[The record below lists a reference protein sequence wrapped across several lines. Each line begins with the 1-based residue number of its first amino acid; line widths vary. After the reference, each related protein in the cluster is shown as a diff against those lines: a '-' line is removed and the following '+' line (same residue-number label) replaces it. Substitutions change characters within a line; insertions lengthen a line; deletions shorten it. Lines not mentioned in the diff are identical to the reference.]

1 MKNKLA
7 IILLLFIS
15 SSSMSQALSPG
26 DMFPDISIPDV
37 LNRPEKKIRL
47 NSLKGKLVILEF
59 WATWCSPCIQSMGD
73 LEKYQKEF
81 GNKLVV
87 IAVSNENKER
97 LNKFISNRPTDLLV
111 LSDTSNMFQ
120 RYFPHRSIPHTV
132 LIGTDSKVLAITNAD
147 NLSAS
152 ILSNALKNLPV
163 HLPLK
168 KDNLEFDIDEYFKA
182 DSSKPESFKMLAAV
196 EGAGSMQKIPIKGIF
211 RDRRITIVNI
221 TMEGLF
227 RLAFQKSYYLMF
239 NEYDTVKKAYKD
251 VEKFCVD
258 AWIKQPDKQKLHV
271 YLQQKLNEQ
280 FVDVEAILEK
290 RLMKVLVIKTN
301 AGSKNLL
308 KPSSKINDQYSAGG
322 SNFDGDG
329 VTINSLADYME
340 GFGLYAGKVINETG
354 IDGRYEIK
362 FSWQPERPES
372 LKEEFEKMGLY
383 WQKEEREIEVLI
395 IRKK

>member
-1 MKNKLA
+1 MKNKLT
-7 IILLLFIS
+7 IFLLFFIS
-15 SSSMSQALSPG
+15 SSVTSQELAPG
-26 DMFPDISIPDV
+26 DALPDIRISGI
-37 LNRPEKKIRL
+37 LNHPEKTIQL
-47 NSLKGKLVILEF
+47 NSFRGKLLILDF
-59 WATWCSPCIQSMGD
+59 WATWCSPCIQSMAE
-73 LEKYQKEF
+73 LEKYKKKF

-87 IAVSNENKER
+87 IAVSNETKER
-97 LNKFISNRPTDLLV
+97 LKKFITNRPTDLWI
-111 LSDTSNMFQ
+111 LSDTNNMFQ

-132 LIGTDSKVLAITNAD
+132 LIGPDSKIMAITSAD

-168 KDNLEFDIDEYFKA
+168 KDNLKFDIDEYFKA
-182 DSSKPESFKMLAAV
+182 DSSKTESFQMLAAV

-211 RDRRITIVNI
+211 RERRITIVNM

-251 VEKFCVD
+251 IEKFCID
-258 AWIKQPDKQKLHV
+258 AWIKEPDKQKLHV

-280 FVDVEAILEK
+280 FVDVEAVLEK
-290 RLMKVLVIKTN
+290 RLMKVLVIKAN

-340 GFGLYAGKVINETG
+340 GFGLYAGKVINETA

-372 LKEEFEKMGLY
+372 LKEEFAKMGLY
-383 WQKEEREIEVLI
+383 WEKEEREVEVLI